1 MPDTSPKA
9 SITKARGSLPAE
21 YVTTLQMLKERIFAG
36 RMQAA
41 LAVNREVID
50 LYWCIGKTITE
61 RQEKEGWGKSVVE
74 RLAADLRDA
83 FPDMKGFSPANM
95 WRMRAF
101 YQAWPTLQIANPIL
115 AQGVQKLSEQ
125 DSLAQG
131 VRELLNQDNFAQDV
145 RELSEQDSPAQA
157 VRELPWGHNVDLI
170 QKVKSSDERLWYAHM
185 ARKHGWSRAVLT
197 MQLETGLHKRQ
208 GKAVSNFEH
217 TLPPGDSDLAAQTL
231 KDPYNFDFLGL
242 AENAHE
248 RDIENAL
255 LSHIKRFL
263 LEMGE
268 GFAFVGQ
275 QYKITV
281 GQSDFFLDLLF
292 YHITLRC
299 YVAVELK
306 AVPFEPE
313 FAGKLN
319 FYLSAIDDT
328 LRRDGDNPTIGLL
341 LCKDKEHFV
350 AEYALRDINK
360 PIAVADYLL
369 TKAIPENLKGAL
381 PTVEELEE
389 EFKERE

>member
-1 MPDTSPKA
+1 MSDTSSKV

-21 YVTTLQMLKERIFAG
+21 YAVTLKMLKERISAG
-36 RMQAA
+36 RMRAA

-50 LYWCIGKTITE
+50 LYWYIGKTITE

-83 FPDMKGFSPANM
+83 FPDMKGFSPANV

-101 YQAWPTLQIANPIL
+101 YHAWPALQIGNSIL
-115 AQGVQKLSEQ
+115 AQS
-125 DSLAQG
+125 
-131 VRELLNQDNFAQDV
+131 VRELPEQDNLAQV
-145 RELSEQDSPAQA
+145 
-157 VRELPWGHNVDLI
+157 VRELPWGHNVDLM
-170 QKVKSSDERLWYAHM
+170 QKVKAPDERLWYAHM
-185 ARKHGWSRAVLT
+185 TCKHGWSRAVLT
-197 MQLETGLHKRQ
+197 MQIETCLHKRQ
-208 GKAVSNFEH
+208 GKAVSNFKH
-217 TLPPGDSDLAAQTL
+217 TLPPGDSDLVAQTL

-263 LEMGE
+263 LELGE

-299 YVAVELK
+299 YVIVELK
-306 AVPFEPE
+306 AVPFQPE

-319 FYLSAIDDT
+319 FYLSAVDDSH
-328 LRRDGDNPTIGLL
+328 RREGDNPTIGLL
-341 LCKDKEHFV
+341 LCKDKEGFV

-369 TKAIPENLKGAL
+369 TKAIPENLKGVL
-381 PTVEELEE
+381 PTVEEIEE
-389 EFKERE
+389 EFKERK

>member
-1 MPDTSPKA
+1 VKSLGKIMSDTFSKA
-9 SITKARGSLPAE
+9 SITKMRGPLPAE
-21 YVTTLQMLKERIFAG
+21 YAATLQMLKERISDG
-36 RMQAA
+36 RMRAA

-50 LYWCIGKTITE
+50 LYWYIGKTITE
-61 RQEKEGWGKSVVE
+61 RQEKESWGKSVVE

-83 FPDMKGFSPANM
+83 FPDMKGFSPANL

-101 YQAWPTLQIANPIL
+101 YLAWPTLQIGDQIL
-115 AQGVQKLSEQ
+115 AQV
-125 DSLAQG
+125 
-131 VRELLNQDNFAQDV
+131 VRELPEQENLAQV
-145 RELSEQDSPAQA
+145 
-157 VRELPWGHNVDLI
+157 VRELPWGHNVGLM
-170 QKVKSSDERLWYAHM
+170 QKVKTPDERLWYAHM

-197 MQLETGLHKRQ
+197 MQIETGLHKRQ
-208 GKAVSNFEH
+208 GKAVSNFKH

-242 AENAHE
+242 TEDAHE
-248 RDIENAL
+248 RDIEKAL

-263 LEMGE
+263 LELGE

-281 GQSDFFLDLLF
+281 GQSDYFLDLLF

-299 YVAVELK
+299 YLAVELK
-306 AVPFEPE
+306 AVPFQPE

-328 LRRDGDNPTIGLL
+328 LRSEGDNPTIGLL
-341 LCKDKEHFV
+341 LCKDKERFV

-369 TKAIPENLKGAL
+369 TKAIPDNLHGAL
-381 PTVEELEE
+381 PTIEEIEDELRD
-389 EFKERE
+389 RE